1 MSKSTTT
8 KLIYKPDSQKT
19 DEYILFVNPE
29 EVSDHHLFRL
39 ISALTD
45 DFAV

>member
-1 MSKSTTT
+1 MSKATAT

-19 DEYILFVNPE
+19 DEYIIFVDPE
-29 EVSDHHLFRL
+29 EVSDHHLIYL
-39 ISALTD
+39 ILAWTN